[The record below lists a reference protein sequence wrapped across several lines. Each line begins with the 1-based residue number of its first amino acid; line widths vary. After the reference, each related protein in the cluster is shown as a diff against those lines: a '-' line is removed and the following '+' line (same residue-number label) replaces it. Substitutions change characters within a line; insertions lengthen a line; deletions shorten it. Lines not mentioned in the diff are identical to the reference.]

1 MGAEAVRCFFIQ
13 ILAIS
18 MVLSTVHASPRQ
30 EQETRSRI
38 KAEYNALGD
47 YDLVPENLI
56 TKPRRPSEKHY
67 KESPLTIDKNFE
79 LWNKNLPDQ
88 DLSKLNL
95 PDFNNL
101 TPEQE
106 RLLVNFFSEPSKI
119 AYELIQI
126 QKLLVDEL
134 ERLEKEIGLRE
145 LEERIRSHEKEKSI
159 EVELKG
165 IGKGEII
172 FVRGDTNKFLTRLTH
187 YGTHLSYV
195 YLDGTGI
202 EPDNKD
208 LKELIER
215 NIIIGSQTDVERYE
229 GMAKDQ
235 IKNSDFIHKK
245 YGRETVVVYTSQ
257 AHENKEQE
265 KLTGWRNKYRELTD
279 ITEDVSKSKEYTATH
294 YRIKANWKVGGL
306 NKLFSYLKGVYVK
319 PTADDVKL
327 GVLSGFAQ
335 FGVSTMIS
343 LMMADV
349 TGFTWTPAILSIL
362 YGTILGVW
370 NNTYRNIVN
379 AGDHKSQ
386 TFKNF
391 LVSTSFAYLLYGF
404 QYGLH
409 ALTSASLATL
419 ELHFK
424 VIRNNLMN
432 GGLKPFVYRIARERE
447 LAGKSI
453 GTAKIRIP
461 HIMPIFGM
469 PNYLPKLGFSK
480 KHFSMPSLHT
490 DTVEAFERTTKVLG
504 ISTKKLESYYP
515 KLSRSN
521 VRISNVATVKLISEQ
536 EIRFLQKEEFY
547 KQDLAMVK
555 SGTTKIALDRVRRS
569 RSINNEYYHDKAN
582 NVLYLRA
589 SLAGKS
595 YDTGF
600 YKPTLEGQV
609 SYTVLYTGKMID
621 LLHVPGGTLIFA
633 LMYPFLEYTSLR
645 YFEKNNFKSAAKYR
659 AEWEAKK
666 LKGEEVAR
674 FLRIGKFLREHPH
687 IADVYNFS
695 FHYIGQLPYLRTVLI
710 DLPAYVLRL
719 GLKDAPKWSF
729 WVAKGILKNTL
740 RLTEWTATK
749 SINLL
754 SKSLPNKNQS
764 ADIKIDRSSGEVS
777 SSDFQRE
784 ANTSLKRSYTDKL
797 FDATEQ
803 IINNKVIEPVSK
815 TVAQKMKKH
824 TRTRRLCRYVWFDAK
839 ERRTMREVK

>member
-1 MGAEAVRCFFIQ
+1 M
-13 ILAIS
+13 
-18 MVLSTVHASPRQ
+18 LSSVHASPRQ
-30 EQETRSRI
+30 EQEKRSRI
-38 KAEYNALGD
+38 KAEYSALND
-47 YDLVPENLI
+47 YDLVPEELI
-56 TKPRRPSEKHY
+56 TKPRRPAEKHF
-67 KESPLTIDKNFE
+67 KESPLTIDKTFE

-95 PDFNNL
+95 PDFNKL

-106 RLLVNFFSEPSKI
+106 RLLINFFSEPTKI

-134 ERLEKEIGLRE
+134 ERLEKEIGLRN

-165 IGKGEII
+165 IGKGEIL
-172 FVRGDTNKFLTRLTH
+172 FVRGETNKFLTRLTH

-202 EPDNKD
+202 EPDNRD

-215 NIIIGSQTDVERYE
+215 NIIIGSQTDIERYE

-257 AHENKEQE
+257 AHEKKEEE
-265 KLTGWRNKYRELTD
+265 KLTGWRKKYSELTD
-279 ITEDVSKSKEYTATH
+279 ISEDVSRSKDYAATH

-319 PTADDVKL
+319 PTANDVKL

-335 FGVSTMIS
+335 FGVSSMIT
-343 LMMADV
+343 LLMADV

-379 AGDHKSQ
+379 AGDQKSQ

-409 ALTSASLATL
+409 ALTSATLATL

-424 VIRNNLMN
+424 VISNNLIN
-432 GGLKPFVYRIARERE
+432 GGLKPYAYRIPRERE

-453 GTAKIRIP
+453 GTAKIKMP
-461 HIMPIFGM
+461 HIMPIFGV
-469 PNYLPKLGFSK
+469 PHYLPKLGFSK

-521 VRISNVATVKLISEQ
+521 IRVSNVATIKLISEQ

-555 SGTTKIALDRVRRS
+555 SGTTKIALDRIRRM
-569 RSINNEYYHDKAN
+569 RTIDNNYFYDKQKN
-582 NVLYLRA
+582 TLYLKA
-589 SLAGKS
+589 SLAGAS
-595 YDTGF
+595 FDTGF
-600 YKPTLEGQV
+600 NKPTAESQAW
-609 SYTVLYTGKMID
+609 YMTLYTPKMIH
-621 LLHVPGGTLIFA
+621 LLDIPGGGLIFL
-633 LMYPFLEYTSLR
+633 LMYPILEYTALR

-687 IADVYNFS
+687 IADVYNFN
-695 FHYIGQLPYLRTVLI
+695 FHYIGQIPYLKTVLI

-719 GLKDAPKWSF
+719 GLREAPKWSF
-729 WVAKGILKNTL
+729 WVAKGIVKNTL
-740 RLTEWTATK
+740 KASELTTIK
-749 SINLL
+749 SIELL
-754 SKSLPNKNQS
+754 RKGLVRKEKSPE
-764 ADIKIDRSSGEVS
+764 IKISNGSVS
-777 SSDFQRE
+777 SDYSRE
-784 ANTSLKRSYTDKL
+784 TNTNLKRTYTDQL
-797 FDATEQ
+797 FDKSEKIMNEKIVQ
-803 IINNKVIEPVSK
+803 PVSK
-815 TVAQKMKKH
+815 VVAQKMKKH

-839 ERRTMREVK
+839 ERRTMKEIK